1 MIENI
6 KDLVLVGLGAFLIG
20 GFAAGGGVWYVTDH
34 YKDMQA
40 TVVQKTLEAQTS
52 DKVLGLTQIKDQA
65 VLDLATAKGKID
77 SEYKANITSLQG
89 RVNKLA
95 ADNKRLRDPG
105 YQSGCTTTGN
115 NSNCTN
121 GSNGS
126 SAGAGLL
133 SEQTSKFLWNYAGE
147 ADSYVERLRQCKA
160 WSDSLTVIINT
171 QNDQIKA
178 LNDKKSASS
187 N

>member
-52 DKVLGLTQIKDQA
+52 EKVLGLTQIKDQA
-65 VLDLATAKGKID
+65 VLDLATAKSTID
-77 SEYKANITSLQG
+77 NEYKTNISSLQS
-89 RVNKLA
+89 RVNKLS

-147 ADSYVERLRQCKA
+147 ADAVTERLRQCKA
-160 WSDSLTVIINT
+160 WTETLTKTINN
-171 QNDQIKA
+171 QNDQIDA
-178 LNDKKSASS
+178 LNKKSASS